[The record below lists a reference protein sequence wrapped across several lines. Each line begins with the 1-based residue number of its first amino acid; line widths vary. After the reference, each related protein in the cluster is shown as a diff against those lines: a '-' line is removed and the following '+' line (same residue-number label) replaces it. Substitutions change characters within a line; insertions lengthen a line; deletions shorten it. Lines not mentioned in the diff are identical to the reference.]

1 MNEEQYISFES
12 YLNDEM
18 SVEDK
23 FLFEQKLQNDAQ
35 FNESFQ
41 LYKETSQLLQTKFSS
56 ETISFKDNLK
66 SISKSNFDSDI
77 ASENKNKSK
86 VIDFK
91 PWQYAVAATIVLF
104 IGTLFFM
111 QNGTPNYNDYNQ
123 FEEAN
128 FTERGGVIKTLKL
141 AQEAFN
147 AKEYKKAIP
156 LFETVLKDYQ
166 RPEVEYFY
174 GISLLEDNRI
184 LESEVVFI
192 KLKTGKS
199 IYKDKATWSLALSK
213 LKQKKYEECKKY
225 INELPTDAED
235 YDKAQK
241 LLKKLD

>member
-12 YLNDEM
+12 YLTDEM
-18 SVEDK
+18 SNEDK
-23 FLFEQKLQNDAQ
+23 LLFEQKLQNDAQ
-35 FNESFQ
+35 FNESFE
-41 LYKETSQLLQTKFSS
+41 LYKETTQLLETKFSS
-56 ETISFKDNLK
+56 ETASFKDNLK
-66 SISKSNFDSDI
+66 TISKSNFDATTS
-77 ASENKNKSK
+77 SETKNKSK
-86 VIDFK
+86 VISFRT
-91 PWQYAVAATIVLF
+91 WQYAVAASIALF
-104 IGTLFFM
+104 IGVVFFM

-128 FTERGGVIKTLKL
+128 FTERGGIIKNLKL

-147 AKEYKKAIP
+147 AKDYKKAIP

-184 LESEVVFI
+184 LEAEVVFV
-192 KLKTGKS
+192 KLRMGKS

-225 INELPTDAED
+225 LNELPIDAED
-235 YDKAQK
+235 YEKAQN
-241 LLKKLD
+241 LVKKL

>member
-12 YLNDEM
+12 YLNEEM
-18 SVEDK
+18 SNEDK
-23 FLFEQKLQNDAQ
+23 LLFEQKLQNDAQ

-41 LYKETSQLLQTKFSS
+41 LYKETTQLLETKFSS
-56 ETISFKDNLK
+56 ETTSFKDNLK
-66 SISKSNFDSDI
+66 LISKSNFDSDV
-77 ASENKNKSK
+77 ASETKNKSK
-86 VIDFK
+86 IISFK
-91 PWQYAVAATIVLF
+91 PWQYAVAASIALF
-104 IGTLFFM
+104 IGVVFFM

-123 FEEAN
+123 YEEAN
-128 FTERGGVIKTLKL
+128 FTERGGIIKTLKQ

-156 LFETVLKDYQ
+156 LFEAVLKDYQ

-184 LESEVVFI
+184 LEAEVVFI

-241 LLKKLD
+241 LLKKL

>member
-1 MNEEQYISFES
+1 MNEEQYLSFES
-12 YLNDEM
+12 YLNEEM
-18 SVEDK
+18 SVEVK
-23 FLFEQKLQNDAQ
+23 LLFEQKLQNDAQ

-41 LYKETSQLLQTKFSS
+41 LYKETTQLLETKFSS
-56 ETISFKDNLK
+56 DTALFKDNLK
-66 SISKSNFDSDI
+66 SISKSNFDVDV
-77 ASENKNKSK
+77 ASETKNKSK
-86 VIDFK
+86 VISFRT
-91 PWQYAVAATIVLF
+91 WQYAVAASIALF
-104 IGTLFFM
+104 FGVVFFM

-128 FTERGGVIKTLKL
+128 FTERGGIIKTLKL

-147 AKEYKKAIP
+147 AKEFKKAIP

-184 LESEVVFI
+184 LEAEVVFV

-199 IYKDKATWSLALSK
+199 IYKDKAIWSLALSK
-213 LKQKKYEECKKY
+213 LKQKKYEECKKCL
-225 INELPTDAED
+225 NELPTDAED

-241 LLKKLD
+241 LLKKL